1 MLLSTAPLTSL
12 PTLHPSTP
20 RPGPGTYEDPGPDRG
35 PAWTMRSTTPRGA
48 PDAGEPGAD
57 SPGPAHYDASQRST
71 MDGPAFTMRGKLRDP
86 EPKVWGSVGRGGGRG
101 LYDGSKRV
109 VDHHWLWGV

>member
-1 MLLSTAPLTSL
+1 MSVCGPAWTLRSTAP
-12 PTLHPSTP
+12 PADPPVYPPPLHPP
-20 RPGPGTYEDPGPDRG
+20 PGPGTYEGPGPDRG

-71 MDGPAFTMRGKLRDP
+71 MDGPAFTMRGKIRDP
-86 EPKVWGSVGRGGGRG
+86 EPKVWEACGGGERVGRLGPS
-101 LYDGSKRV
+101 GS
-109 VDHHWLWGV
+109 